1 MLFEQS
7 SKRRRHLKMNRIK
20 LYRIITILIPPAI
33 IAAFIMRDQLVA
45 LSEYFPK
52 CTFYSLFHLYC
63 PSCGNTRS
71 VLALLNGNILGSL
84 RYNLSIAI
92 ITILSLLAYIEFA
105 AFSFGKRIRLLPRR
119 LSFYICLIIIMVTY
133 WIVRNFIPY
142 LTP

>member
-1 MLFEQS
+1 
-7 SKRRRHLKMNRIK
+7 MNRIK
-20 LYRIITILIPPAI
+20 LYRIITILIPLAVI
-33 IAAFIMRDQLVA
+33 TAFLLRNQLVVM
-45 LSEYFPK
+45 SEYFPR

-71 VLALLNGNILGSL
+71 VLALLHGNILESL

-92 ITILSLLAYIEFA
+92 MAILFILAYIELA

-119 LSFYICLIIIMVTY
+119 LSFYICLIIFMVIY